1 METIA
6 TLHTYNTDL
15 LSSWGIGQTTKP
27 ISWTFE
33 NVLKYAVNIKA
44 KVIVKPSRGTFWY
57 IKGINN
63 NKKYADI
70 KNHLETNLHARY
82 KENSKTWLLSYF

>member
-1 METIA
+1 MDTIE

-15 LSSWGIGQTTKP
+15 FSSWGIGHITKP
-27 ISWTFE
+27 ISWPFE

-44 KVIVKPSRGTFWY
+44 VVIVKPSRGKFWY
-57 IKGINN
+57 IKGLNN

-70 KNHLETNLHARY
+70 KNHLETNMHAGY
-82 KENSKTWLLSYF
+82 KVNSKAWLISYF